1 MAIGAVIVVLHAFWF
16 AQSQYRADVISGL
29 GVALADLGVFVTA
42 QPFIRLG
49 ITRTALQ
56 QYDVDSETK
65 PKDLSAPVD
74 EAERHV
80 LKERVVGVVLIAAGT
95 LFNGYAG
102 ALDHLLS
109 SRRSPLGPA
118 YLTAS
123 AQYSL
128 VDRARSGSGA
138 QLQDILS
145 CPYQMRRDHM
155 LAWAMRENEGATMAG
170 SNSSQQHVLA
180 NLKRVKDRPYRSS

>member
-1 MAIGAVIVVLHAFWF
+1 MIRRLFASDWTATAIGAVILVLHAFWF
-16 AQSQYRADVISGL
+16 AHSQYRADVISGF

-42 QPFIRLG
+42 QPFIRQG
-49 ITRTALQ
+49 ITRTAHQ
-56 QYDVDSETK
+56 QYNVDSETK

-109 SRRSPLGPA
+109 SR
-118 YLTAS
+118 
-123 AQYSL
+123 
-128 VDRARSGSGA
+128 
-138 QLQDILS
+138 
-145 CPYQMRRDHM
+145 
-155 LAWAMRENEGATMAG
+155 
-170 SNSSQQHVLA
+170 
-180 NLKRVKDRPYRSS
+180 